1 MPWATGTTWSN
12 ALQLLCAFCI
22 GLSFL
27 LIDWLRP
34 YLGVKT
40 PTGIALGIVLPPLVV
55 YIILLFRFIFVRRWI
70 NYALL
75 CVILGCVLVAN
86 VAGCREVMKGLSE
99 IH

>member
-1 MPWATGTTWSN
+1 MV
-12 ALQLLCAFCI
+12 QLLFCFCI

-40 PTGIALGIVLPPLVV
+40 PTGVALGIVMLPVV
-55 YIILLFRFIFVRRWI
+55 IYAILLFRFIFVRRWI

-75 CVILGCVLVAN
+75 CVILGCILFAN
-86 VAGCREVMKGLSE
+86 VAGCREVAKGFSE